1 MASFS
6 ISKLALISLA
16 MLTLVS
22 PAMAA
27 GETDDEKVFSSIT
40 IEATPKAV
48 LEAIRL
54 QRQVDPARRL
64 VSSSGCESVIDENFS
79 GLPIIG
85 SAKCLYKEIDSENS
99 VEYYLVSSDKFK
111 RFEGKW
117 TITSQ
122 NGGRS
127 TELRLS
133 SKLDTG
139 MKIPFAKQI
148 TNGVVKKDVIR
159 RLGRVK
165 NLAEA
170 TTVVVPLKHL
180 KASK

>member
-1 MASFS
+1 MARFK
-6 ISKLALISLA
+6 ISKLAFISIA
-16 MLTLVS
+16 IITMVS

-27 GETDDEKVFSSIT
+27 SEAEDEKVFSSVM

-48 LEAIRL
+48 LDAIRL

-64 VSSSGCESVIDENFS
+64 VSTSGAESMIDENFS
-79 GLPIIG
+79 GLPVIG
-85 SAKCLYKEIDSENS
+85 SAKCLYKEVESENS
-99 VEYYLVSSDKFK
+99 VEYYLISSDKFK
-111 RFEGKW
+111 RFEGRW
-117 TITSQ
+117 TLTSQ
-122 NGGRS
+122 DGGRK
-127 TELRLS
+127 TQLRLS
-133 SKLDTG
+133 SQLDTG

-148 TNGVVKKDVIR
+148 TNCAVKKDVLR

-180 KASK
+180 KASN